1 MQRNA
6 PSRTKLIAIY
16 IAMCPIKLSFF
27 VPHAVC
33 VRFGP
38 PFTGITH
45 FTIIKN
51 TIFIIKI

>member
-51 TIFIIKI
+51 TSIIIKI